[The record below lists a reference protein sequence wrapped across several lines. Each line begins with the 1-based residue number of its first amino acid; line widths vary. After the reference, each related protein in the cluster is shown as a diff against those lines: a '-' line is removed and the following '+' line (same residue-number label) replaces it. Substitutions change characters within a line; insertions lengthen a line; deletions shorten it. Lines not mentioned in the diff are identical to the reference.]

1 MKRDR
6 TCTLSELIEL
16 GVEACHVA
24 DDGVSWL
31 RHGCLGLRGDSVSG
45 TRTLVMA
52 AAALPVGPWQLTTW
66 GEAELRRSQA
76 DQRG

>member
-1 MKRDR
+1 VKRDR

-45 TRTLVMA
+45 HEDAGHGCR
-52 AAALPVGPWQLTTW
+52 GPACGSLALTTW